1 MTKKDPALNNPPGP
15 EATEA
20 ERVAWR
26 RKAAEEFEAA
36 FDDLVAQG
44 IAEVTGREWSPI
56 LERQTSRYRIIPGR
70 AETVRRLMTGKN
82 GEA

>member
-1 MTKKDPALNNPPGP
+1 MSVLNHPPCPG
-15 EATEA
+15 ATEA

-36 FDDLVAQG
+36 YDDLVAQG
-44 IAEVTGREWSPI
+44 IAEVIGHEWSPI
-56 LERQTSRYRIIPGR
+56 LQRQTSRYRIIPGR

-82 GEA
+82 GRA